1 MPQTIHGKTGVVTD
15 FNSNRTSKDT
25 SRNERSMPT
34 QNNLNESG
42 LQCSAYISAI
52 NEAEAKQARLKA
64 YIAYDTRAANT
75 SIGWFTLSFFFK
87 DYITTSQSGTKYDL
101 HRTTVQQIQRIE

>member
-1 MPQTIHGKTGVVTD
+1 MPQTIKGKTGVVTG
-15 FNSNRTSKDT
+15 FNSNKTSKDT

-52 NEAEAKQARLKA
+52 NEAEAKQAQLKA
-64 YIAYDTRAANT
+64 HIAYDTRAAKT
-75 SIGWFTLSFFFK
+75 LISLFTLSVLLQ
-87 DYITTSQSGTKYDL
+87 IL
-101 HRTTVQQIQRIE
+101 HYHNTE

>member
-1 MPQTIHGKTGVVTD
+1 
-15 FNSNRTSKDT
+15 
-25 SRNERSMPT
+25 MPT

-42 LQCSAYISAI
+42 LQCSAYISAV

-75 SIGWFTLSFFFK
+75 SIGWFTLSFFFE
-87 DYITTSQSGTKYDL
+87 DYITTSQSGTKYYL
-101 HRTTVQQIQRIE
+101 LSNKHKELNEQ